1 MFLIIGTGLI
11 AEEYMKCLIEFNIKY
26 EVIGNT
32 IKKSNHISEKYNC
45 VCYSGGVENFNFNN
59 SYENIIIATPINL
72 LFSHLKLCITKCKD
86 LNHIFIEKPGCLYT
100 YQIKEILYIKKNINI
115 FIAYNRR
122 FYSSVLKG
130 KEIIKNDK
138 IKKLNLCINEYKL
151 NEISKVYEKELMEN
165 YFTIMTTH
173 VVDLAFFLTGI
184 PNTLN
189 VLDIDGYG
197 ELEYHKKACIFYGS
211 GITKNDIE
219 FEYNGDWSESGK
231 WKIELYLESGK
242 ILSYQPLEDLK
253 IINIDG
259 TEELIKRNEIDTI
272 YKPGYYKQIN
282 SFITDKENLLTIENH
297 YNNLQIFHKMV
308 GQPPLVII
316 IYY

>member
-272 YKPGYYKQIN
+272 YKPG
-282 SFITDKENLLTIENH
+282 LL
-297 YNNLQIFHKMV
+297 
-308 GQPPLVII
+308 
-316 IYY
+316 